1 VKKMMEDGG
10 RRKNESANAALSES
24 FSLFSFHAHADTL
37 IGPGWSAI
45 LSPGARSPAAAAE
58 RREREIAEM
67 EASPSVSLQDG
78 THLAT
83 ALDVGVGDGRPY
95 TLGSRAWLTT
105 VFLSK
110 CVYWEVEEEKPR
122 RVRAAH
128 LKNAK
133 KNFLTRSPHALSLSL
148 SSQFPQPP
156 APDGGGGRRPGG
168 SYRNGLANAW
178 ARWRWAARKREGSG
192 ARARPRRPPP
202 PGGAP

>member
-1 VKKMMEDGG
+1 
-10 RRKNESANAALSES
+10 
-24 FSLFSFHAHADTL
+24 
-37 IGPGWSAI
+37 
-45 LSPGARSPAAAAE
+45 
-58 RREREIAEM
+58 M

-133 KNFLTRSPHALSLSL
+133 KKLSHPVPARPLSLSVL
-148 SSQFPQPP
+148 SVPSTI
-156 APDGGGGRRPGG
+156 
-168 SYRNGLANAW
+168 
-178 ARWRWAARKREGSG
+178 
-192 ARARPRRPPP
+192 RPRRRRRSPPRWKL
-202 PGGAP
+202 